1 MMQWIEINRNP
12 RKRRTTDCVT
22 RAFCAAFGQSYE
34 DTLREMCEYTIK
46 TGYYINDKKFIER
59 FLEDKGWQKMKQPK
73 HLDDGSLFRLRDL
86 KERDTLVML
95 RPSHI
100 AYVNKNGDLED
111 TWDCRCRYIRNY
123 YVRKEVN

>member
-1 MMQWIEINRNP
+1 MMQWIQINKNP
-12 RKRRTTDCVT
+12 RNRRTTDCVT
-22 RAFCAAFGQSYE
+22 RAFCEAFGQSYE
-34 DTLREMCEYTIK
+34 DTLREMCEYAIK

-73 HLDDGSLFRLRDL
+73 HPDGSLFMLKDL
-86 KERDTLVML
+86 EEQDTLVML

-100 AYVNKNGDLED
+100 TYVNKDGDLED

-123 YVRKEVN
+123 YIRKEVN